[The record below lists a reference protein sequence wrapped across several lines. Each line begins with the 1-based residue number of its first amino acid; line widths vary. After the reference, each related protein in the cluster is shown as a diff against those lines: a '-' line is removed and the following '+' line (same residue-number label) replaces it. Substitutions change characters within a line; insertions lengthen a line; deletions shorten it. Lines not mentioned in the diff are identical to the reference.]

1 MNQYTYC
8 VLCPA
13 KNSIF
18 RKSKKL
24 PKKSKKV
31 LTKGDS
37 GGILAKRLEGEP
49 RNWQEMVKRNSK
61 NFKNLLTGS

>member
-13 KNSIF
+13 NNSIF
-18 RKSKKL
+18 RKAKKL

-31 LTKGDS
+31 LTKGNS
-37 GGILAKRLEGEP
+37 GGILAKRLEGRPEK
-49 RNWQEMVKRNSK
+49 WQEMEKEIEKISK
-61 NFKNLLTGS
+61 NILTSS